1 MSEHTAVM
9 DHLLGGRADEAAAA
23 MGRHIE
29 RGADTAA
36 EWLRLVYEG
45 RESAAAAATPRNGNR

>member
-1 MSEHTAVM
+1 M
-9 DHLLGGRADEAAAA
+9 DHLLAGRPNEAAAA

-36 EWLRLVYEG
+36 EWLRQVYEG
-45 RESAAAAATPRNGNR
+45 REHAAAAATATPAGTARNGKG